1 MRPFPR
7 LLKAILYGILFLVLL
22 GFAAKNTVPVVVRY
36 YLGTEWQ
43 APLVVVLLVTFTL
56 GAVSGI
62 LASVGYL
69 MRMRRELLRLR
80 RRLEA
85 PAPSTESGTP

>member
-7 LLKAILYGILFLVLL
+7 LLKAIPYGILFLVLL

-56 GAVSGI
+56 GAVAGI

-85 PAPSTESGTP
+85 PAPIIESGTP